1 MKGSRDVT
9 LVPLLAFADVEED
22 GLIGVVVELARA
34 FDVDL
39 VDLLPGLFENVTV
52 RGHCY
57 PIYSDSSVAMV
68 ET

>member
-1 MKGSRDVT
+1 
-9 LVPLLAFADVEED
+9 
-22 GLIGVVVELARA
+22 VELARA

-52 RGHCY
+52 RAHCY

-68 ET
+68 EA